1 MPTSV
6 VHGRN
11 PIIRKTGRTGSH
23 CRSKQ
28 VCLRSSLS
36 VTRTLGKHHIQLI
49 TADETKSALSGCSRY
64 SQQYVTYPS
73 PLTEPEQFSLAVTEL
88 CKKENIDIVLPMTEL
103 TTTLLLNNCSD
114 LNRTTLPFPDI
125 GTVNTL
131 ADKCSLMHL
140 AQTLDIPIPQTWFAD
155 NPKSLP
161 VNLEDLT
168 YPIVLKPGKS
178 MLKHDGKWLHTN
190 VRVADNSSKA
200 AEILETDPSFFANP
214 FMLQAYIPGSG
225 AGVFALYDRGK
236 PVAFFA
242 HKRLREKPPRGGLSV
257 LSESVQVDP
266 GLQSYAQKLLEKVG
280 WHGVAMVEFRVDP
293 EGKAYLM
300 EINTRFWGSLQLAV
314 DAGVDFPWL
323 LYQLASSEKV
333 EPVVNYKTGIRLR
346 WLLGDLDSLYLV
358 LRDAEFSLKEKLKAV
373 VAFLTPS
380 PFKTRHEV
388 NRWGD
393 MGPFW
398 WELKQYVK
406 DLLK

>member
-1 MPTSV
+1 MNRV
-6 VHGRN
+6 LVLDAN
-11 PIIRKTGRTGSH
+11 
-23 CRSKQ
+23 Q
-28 VCLRSSLS
+28 RSSLS
-36 VTRTLGKHHIQLI
+36 VTRSLGKHHIQLI
-49 TADETKSALSGCSRY
+49 TADETESALSACSRY

-88 CKKENIDIVLPMTEL
+88 CKQENIDIVLPMTEL
-103 TTTLLLNNCSD
+103 TTTLLLNNRSD

-140 AQTLDIPIPQTWFAD
+140 AQSLDVPIPQTWFAE
-155 NPKSLP
+155 NPDSLP

-178 MLKHDGKWLHTN
+178 WLKHDGKWLHTN
-190 VRVADNSSKA
+190 VRVADNTSKA

-242 HKRLREKPPRGGLSV
+242 HRRLREKPPRGGLSV
-257 LSESVQVDP
+257 LSESVQADP
-266 GLQSYAQKLLEKVG
+266 GLQSYAQKLLDQVG

-346 WLLGDLDSLYLV
+346 WLLGDLDALYLV
-358 LRDAEFSLKEKLKAV
+358 LRDTDFSLKEKLKAV
-373 VAFLTPS
+373 VAFFTPL